1 MSATNPFLI
10 FTDRLNQLRVRYMVT
25 GSVASMAYGERDIEG
40 ILAVSAAARAGA
52 QFRILRRQL
61 WRFTCRIRNCHHGP
75 GNRRQI

>member
-52 QFRILRRQL
+52 QYRPPRRARCLGEGAASTPVRRLRQ
-61 WRFTCRIRNCHHGP
+61 P
-75 GNRRQI
+75 GR